1 MASSSS
7 SRIKPAWR
15 RRLTRLNAESRV
27 AKQWGGPA
35 LTLAV
40 IVLFAAEPGWSTGLS
55 GVEAFL
61 LLVVVAS
68 AVVGG
73 WRSGLA
79 SAGLLVVAMAAGTW
93 TGSLPW
99 ANLPVGSLAPAAL
112 VMAGLVGWLRWRLDQ
127 AEKQRRRQALTDTMT
142 GLGNQR
148 AFEKSAERE
157 LMRAERTGSPLSLVI
172 FDIDNF
178 KSIND
183 TQGHTIGDRVLL
195 AIAHCCSVVRR
206 RIDTLAR
213 YGGDEFVLLLPETDL
228 QGARIVAERLR
239 QRIAALKIP
248 GEGGVLVPVTCSFG
262 VASRDASVT
271 NPKMLLRRAD
281 MALYEA
287 KRRGRN
293 AVVAD
298 DSQLPEIA
306 S

>member
-1 MASSSS
+1 MARPPSP
-7 SRIKPAWR
+7 IPKPWR
-15 RRLTRLNAESRV
+15 RWLTRVSAETKV
-27 AKQWGGPA
+27 ARQWAGPA
-35 LTLAV
+35 VVVAV
-40 IVLFAAEPGWSTGLS
+40 VVLFAAKPGWGNGLTGI
-55 GVEAFL
+55 EALLL
-61 LLVVVAS
+61 LLVAAS

-79 SAGLLVVAMAAGTW
+79 SAALLVVAMVAGAW
-93 TGSLPW
+93 TGSPPW
-99 ANLPVGSLAPAAL
+99 SQLPVASLAPAAL

-157 LMRAERTGSPLSLVI
+157 LMRAERTGSPLSMVI

-178 KSIND
+178 KAIND

-248 GEGGVLVPVTCSFG
+248 GEGGGMVMVTCSFG
-262 VASRDASVT
+262 VASRDSSV
-271 NPKMLLRRAD
+271 NDPKALLRRAD

-293 AVVAD
+293 AVVVD
-298 DSQLPEIA
+298 ESVLPDPLF
-306 S
+306 